1 MVEIILLAISIV
13 VNIGLV
19 FYARW
24 LIKILQ
30 TKEEETNNISEVLAE
45 YVAHVKSVHEME
57 MFYGDQTLMSLID
70 HGKNLINKIE
80 DFDYILYEREDEEI
94 EDGGES

>member
-1 MVEIILLAISIV
+1 MIEITLLVISVII
-13 VNIGLV
+13 NIGLL

-30 TKEEETNNISEVLAE
+30 TKEEETNDISEILAE
-45 YVAHVKSVHEME
+45 YIGHVKSVHEME
-57 MFYGDQTLMSLID
+57 MFYGDQTLMSLVD
-70 HGKNLINKIE
+70 HGKELVNKIE
-80 DFDYILYEREDEEI
+80 NFDYILYEREDEEM

>member
-1 MVEIILLAISIV
+1 MIEIVLLSTSVII
-13 VNIGLV
+13 NIGLV

-30 TKEEETNNISEVLAE
+30 TKEEETNNISEILAE

-70 HGKNLINKIE
+70 HGKNLVNKIE